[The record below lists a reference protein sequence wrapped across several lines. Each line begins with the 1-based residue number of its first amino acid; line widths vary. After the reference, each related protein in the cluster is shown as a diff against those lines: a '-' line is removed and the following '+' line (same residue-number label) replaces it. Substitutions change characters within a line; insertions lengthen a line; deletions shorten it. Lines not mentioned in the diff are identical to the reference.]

1 MWQKRLNNKERMAR
15 LIGGSIITGIA
26 LSGGFKSTTGKA
38 FVTLLGAAALFEG
51 VVNQH
56 LTDYFDMDKVL

>member
-1 MWQKRLNNKERMAR
+1 MWRKNLNSKERMAR

-56 LTDYFDMDKVL
+56 LTDFFELERMH